1 MKIKNKKYIKEFNKN
16 SHQINF
22 WWENGG
28 NFIICDFADK
38 RILSIGLAVGDA
50 VGNEIRDSY
59 KEHKAKSR
67 KQDPSVI
74 VTDDTQEVKVSN
86 D

>member
-1 MKIKNKKYIKEFNKN
+1 M
-16 SHQINF
+16 
-22 WWENGG
+22 NGIVKVFLWG
-28 NFIICDFADK
+28 IA
-38 RILSIGLAVGDA
+38 LSIGLAVGDA
-50 VGNEIRDSY
+50 VGDGIRDSY

-74 VTDDTQEVKVSN
+74 VTDDAQEVKVSN

>member
-28 NFIICDFADK
+28 K
-38 RILSIGLAVGDA
+38 
-50 VGNEIRDSY
+50 
-59 KEHKAKSR
+59 K
-67 KQDPSVI
+67 
-74 VTDDTQEVKVSN
+74 
-86 D
+86 